1 MSCALFMKTIC
12 LISLTLSLLQVPLI
26 DFTLSNATRFYSL
39 IGNTLGVKV
48 FKIG

>member
-1 MSCALFMKTIC
+1 MSCALFMKTI
-12 LISLTLSLLQVPLI
+12 LTLSLLQVPLI

-39 IGNTLGVKV
+39 IGNTLGVKG

>member
-26 DFTLSNATRFYSL
+26 DFTLSNATRFYSS
-39 IGNTLGVKV
+39 IGNPLGVKGS
-48 FKIG
+48 KIG